1 MSLISV
7 AIFTGM
13 FSAQAEA
20 RDTRWLWRRSRTTS
34 FEWLLCLP
42 LRTRPSGRVFFW
54 SYVFYLSRFLHLL
67 RRFASPKVVVF
78 QAVQQLRPFDHVVS
92 MARVFTVSSGAGDSV
107 LHGGLFRRL
116 CVPVLDGNRVEWC
129 NFNVY
134 FKIFVKR
141 FN

>member
-1 MSLISV
+1 MSLISA

-78 QAVQQLRPFDHVVS
+78 QAVQQLRPFDHVVF
-92 MARVFTVSSGAGDSV
+92 MARVFTVASGAGDSV

-116 CVPVLDGNRVEWC
+116 CVPVKC
-129 NFNVY
+129 NDSVY
-134 FKIFVKR
+134 GYR
-141 FN
+141 TCNL